1 MKRGGPQGSAANAT
15 VLIPP
20 LGDAQPGGGGGT
32 QENTTRD
39 RGQGRDEEGASRQN
53 CGEWWWWWCGYGVD
67 VVTAAILGR
76 SGSEAEAP
84 ETSTGILPVQCHGQ
98 ALAEHDRT
106 GVRGLEL
113 AGSQSRRF
121 GKL

>member
-1 MKRGGPQGSAANAT
+1 M
-15 VLIPP
+15 V
-20 LGDAQPGGGGGT
+20 
-32 QENTTRD
+32 
-39 RGQGRDEEGASRQN
+39 
-53 CGEWWWWWCGYGVD
+53 GVD
-67 VVTAAILGR
+67 VVPAAILR

-113 AGSQSRRF
+113 AGT
-121 GKL
+121 

>member
-1 MKRGGPQGSAANAT
+1 M
-15 VLIPP
+15 V
-20 LGDAQPGGGGGT
+20 
-32 QENTTRD
+32 
-39 RGQGRDEEGASRQN
+39 
-53 CGEWWWWWCGYGVD
+53 GVD
-67 VVTAAILGR
+67 VVPAAILR

-84 ETSTGILPVQCHGQ
+84 ETSTGILPVQCHRQ

>member
-1 MKRGGPQGSAANAT
+1 M
-15 VLIPP
+15 V
-20 LGDAQPGGGGGT
+20 
-32 QENTTRD
+32 
-39 RGQGRDEEGASRQN
+39 
-53 CGEWWWWWCGYGVD
+53 WVD
-67 VVTAAILGR
+67 VVSAAILGRR

-84 ETSTGILPVQCHGQ
+84 ETSTGILPVQCHRQ

>member
-1 MKRGGPQGSAANAT
+1 M
-15 VLIPP
+15 V
-20 LGDAQPGGGGGT
+20 
-32 QENTTRD
+32 
-39 RGQGRDEEGASRQN
+39 
-53 CGEWWWWWCGYGVD
+53 GVD
-67 VVTAAILGR
+67 VVPAAILR
-76 SGSEAEAP
+76 NGSEAEAP

-121 GKL
+121 GKLRPDTPGDFPPSSTHCFHDHGGEGHTLGLTQ